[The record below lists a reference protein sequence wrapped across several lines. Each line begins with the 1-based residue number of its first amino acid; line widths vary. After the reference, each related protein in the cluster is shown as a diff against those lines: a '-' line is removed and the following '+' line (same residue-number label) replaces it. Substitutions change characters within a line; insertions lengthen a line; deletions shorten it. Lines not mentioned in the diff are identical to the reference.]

1 MNMLHFITQ
10 GHMNDYILLG
20 RPRQAGDSNEEVAS
34 TRISVRQVT
43 QCLQT

>member
-1 MNMLHFITQ
+1 MNMLHFVTQ
-10 GHMNDYILLG
+10 GHMNDFILLS
-20 RPRQAGDSNEEVAS
+20 RPRQAGNSNEEVAS